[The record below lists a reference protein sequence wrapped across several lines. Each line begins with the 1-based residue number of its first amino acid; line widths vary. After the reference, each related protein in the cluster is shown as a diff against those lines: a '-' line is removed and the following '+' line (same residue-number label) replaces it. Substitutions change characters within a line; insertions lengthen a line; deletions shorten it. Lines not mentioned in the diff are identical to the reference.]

1 MQNLLALLDS
11 RKFIQVRR
19 IIQEMN
25 SVDLA
30 ELISEIEDEKDTVL
44 LFRLLPKEMAAEV
57 FSYLEHD
64 QQQRVV
70 EGLTDKEL
78 AGILDDLFMD
88 DTVDFIDEMP
98 ASIVKR
104 VIKIADPDTRRQIN
118 QLLMYPDSSAGSLMT
133 TEFME
138 VDRDWEVGRAIRE
151 IRRQCEDK
159 ESVSYTHLVGTPS
172 GGLAISRAQ
181 AGRAERGVRIS
192 PIPSARWVPPVR
204 QNGTSA
210 PTDAARESSRSRE
223 SGFPNRAFAPASTP
237 AASAEAEPSPA

>member
-1 MQNLLALLDS
+1 MQNLLTLLNS

-30 ELISEIEDEKDTVL
+30 ELISESEDEKDTVL
-44 LFRLLPKEMAAEV
+44 LFRLLPKEMAADV

-133 TEFME
+133 T
-138 VDRDWEVGRAIRE
+138 
-151 IRRQCEDK
+151 
-159 ESVSYTHLVGTPS
+159 
-172 GGLAISRAQ
+172 
-181 AGRAERGVRIS
+181 
-192 PIPSARWVPPVR
+192 
-204 QNGTSA
+204 
-210 PTDAARESSRSRE
+210 
-223 SGFPNRAFAPASTP
+223 
-237 AASAEAEPSPA
+237 